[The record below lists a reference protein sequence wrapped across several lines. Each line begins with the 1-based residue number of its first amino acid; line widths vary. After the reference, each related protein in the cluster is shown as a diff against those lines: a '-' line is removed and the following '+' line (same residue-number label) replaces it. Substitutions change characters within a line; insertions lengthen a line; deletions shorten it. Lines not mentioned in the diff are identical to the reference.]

1 MLLAFG
7 GKLSAQSKGDT
18 AIVINERTDIDALFK
33 QAREVSFAGNNLQAR
48 RILQR
53 ILERKPD
60 YYDVRTF
67 LGRTYAWD
75 RQYDNARTELSR
87 VLIDRENDQDALLAL
102 IDVEDWSGNPEVA
115 NQYLKLGLSYYPT
128 SEALLMK

>member
-1 MLLAFG
+1 MLLALG

-67 LGRTYAWD
+67 
-75 RQYDNARTELSR
+75 
-87 VLIDRENDQDALLAL
+87 
-102 IDVEDWSGNPEVA
+102 
-115 NQYLKLGLSYYPT
+115 
-128 SEALLMK
+128 